1 MSGVAREIWPLAY
14 RLYRFSRWA
23 KNGVIDKVFNTL
35 HEEFNVTIV
44 LSLDNTYV
52 KAHPDGT
59 GCQKMVRIASAR
71 PEAVKAPKSTR
82 SWQMKKRLSFFI
94 FHEAI

>member
-1 MSGVAREIWPLAY
+1 MAVNVGRCQRNMASGISFISVQPLG
-14 RLYRFSRWA
+14 

-59 GCQKMVRIASAR
+59 GCQKNGPHSIGETRGGKNTKIHVIVAN
-71 PEAVKAPKSTR
+71 EKAIVLFH
-82 SWQMKKRLSFFI
+82 LS
-94 FHEAI
+94 